1 MERPKR
7 EDAMQ
12 SAIAWRSINGGNLP
26 SFDLGSN
33 ELDGDQPLR
42 LGASFEN
49 MTSSEKFEPKSLGRR
64 VACLTGDPTF
74 KVLSYHRVRDRR

>member
-1 MERPKR
+1 
-7 EDAMQ
+7 MQ
-12 SAIAWRSINGGNLP
+12 SAIAWRSINGGNRP

-42 LGASFEN
+42 LGNRSSRTLA
-49 MTSSEKFEPKSLGRR
+49 SSEKFEPKSLERR
-64 VACLTGDPTF
+64 VACLTGDPIF

>member
-12 SAIAWRSINGGNLP
+12 SAIAWRSINGGNRP

-42 LGASFEN
+42 LGATFEN
-49 MTSSEKFEPKSLGRR
+49 HDIQRKVRAE
-64 VACLTGDPTF
+64 VA
-74 KVLSYHRVRDRR
+74 RA

>member
-1 MERPKR
+1 
-7 EDAMQ
+7 MQ
-12 SAIAWRSINGGNLP
+12 SAIAWRSINGGNRP

-42 LGASFEN
+42 PGDRPSRA

-74 KVLSYHRVRDRR
+74 KVLSYHRVRDHR